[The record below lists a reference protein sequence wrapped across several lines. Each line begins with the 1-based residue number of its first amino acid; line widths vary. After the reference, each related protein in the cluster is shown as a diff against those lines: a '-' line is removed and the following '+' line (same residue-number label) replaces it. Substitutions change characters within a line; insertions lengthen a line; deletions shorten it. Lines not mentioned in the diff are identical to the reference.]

1 MIYSIFFELNRHL
14 ESKQIKIIPISRI
27 IKVIKKHPS
36 FLLPS
41 WALLLAPL
49 QHSAIAAAS
58 YPIAGAM
65 PKIKIL
71 LHHPPWQR
79 VNQIKYSTQNQ
90 YLSEGGGPQGEV
102 AEEVV
107 AAWVDPIPQVVEK
120 RRQQPPNRSG
130 QIRHGSLRGS
140 AGSSSL
146 QGCRD
151 GTEEEDSGVRREVR
165 AFALRADCAVAD
177 LGFY

>member
-1 MIYSIFFELNRHL
+1 M
-14 ESKQIKIIPISRI
+14 

-107 AAWVDPIPQVVEK
+107 AARVDPIPQAVEK
-120 RRQQPPNRSG
+120 RRQQPPNRRG
-130 QIRHGSLRGS
+130 RIRHGSLRGS
-140 AGSSSL
+140 AGSLSL

-151 GTEEEDSGVRREVR
+151 GTEEHSGVRRAVR
-165 AFALRADCAVAD
+165 AFALRVDCEVRLRVSADGAAR
-177 LGFY
+177 LRRR